1 MIRLRTPRPESPN
14 HEENAPAA
22 FLQQGRFRGNIPR
35 LPTKRPGFEAG
46 RKGGG
51 GTSGRTVP
59 GSDGNGGA
67 QSGRYPIRT
76 GTTGCRRTSSSGS
89 ERYRTCPKSIARRS
103 MLRIVLS
110 YIVR

>member
-1 MIRLRTPRPESPN
+1 MKKTPLPPFCSRGLSAET
-14 HEENAPAA
+14 
-22 FLQQGRFRGNIPR
+22 FLV

-89 ERYRTCPKSIARRS
+89 ERYHTCPKSIARRS